1 METNMIK
8 EYATR
13 EQDKLMQRCGYASR
27 LWTVQELLELLPEFV
42 SADGS
47 LYFFVLRKYYDY
59 DVDVMKYE
67 AAYEDTMGR
76 PIDSCSCESRHV
88 LDALLSL
95 VVSLHD
101 NNIISHEKA

>member
-1 METNMIK
+1 MIK

-13 EQDKLMQRCGYASR
+13 EQDIEMQRCGYAS
-27 LWTVQELLELLPEFV
+27 V
-42 SADGS
+42 SVDGS
-47 LYFFVLRKYYDY
+47 LYFFVLRKYYDH

-76 PIDSCSCESRHV
+76 PIDACSCESRHV

-95 VVSLHD
+95 VVSLHH

>member
-1 METNMIK
+1 MEKNIIK
-8 EYATR
+8 MYATS
-13 EQDKLMQRCGYASR
+13 EQDRLMQRCGYASR

-42 SADGS
+42 SVDGS

-59 DVDVMKYE
+59 DEEVMKYE
-67 AAYEDTMGR
+67 TAYEDTMGR
-76 PIDSCSCESRHV
+76 PIDACFCASRHV